1 MSASRVSRQTRPPF
15 GPSESGRGIRSRGW
29 VFIVNCPDDV
39 DERLFMELC
48 RSLAINLTNDNE
60 HNQIHLWLKNAA
72 LQIERGEETGRLHL
86 QGWLYCNGPK
96 TWSNLNGKMAG
107 YGFPYTLSWR
117 KQKGSPKQCWD
128 YCTKS
133 DTRVEG
139 PWIYGEEPAG
149 QGARMDRKW
158 LHGLIVDGT
167 LDKEKIMQDPDA
179 WRVYAS
185 FPKPVNELLA
195 QVKYKARLE
204 KLPRQELSLTDW
216 QKWIVEVLEPQPRV
230 IREPVYWYW
239 STAAQTGKS
248 AFVQWLV
255 RQGKAVELKV
265 GSSVKDTIH
274 SVRDQ
279 LSDRE
284 FICVTLPRAAIPVAL
299 DAQWYTLLEQLS
311 DGMVTSEK
319 YDGFV
324 IPILGKVLVFANYP
338 CPSSQ
343 LVDRVVNVNV
353 GEAPLPAPTVVRPLP
368 GEWPR
373 TLVRSNAATGLD
385 LLARMT
391 TSEADTVE
399 FSE

>member
-1 MSASRVSRQTRPPF
+1 
-15 GPSESGRGIRSRGW
+15 
-29 VFIVNCPDDV
+29 
-39 DERLFMELC
+39 MEHARAL
-48 RSLAINLTNDNE
+48 SINLTTDNE
-60 HNQIHLWLKNAA
+60 HNQIHRWLKNSAM
-72 LQIERGEETGRLHL
+72 QIERGEQGRLHL
-86 QGWLYCNGPK
+86 QGWVYCNGPK
-96 TWSNLNGKMAG
+96 TWTNINGKLAG
-107 YGFPYTLSWR
+107 YGFPYNISWR

-139 PWIYGEEPAG
+139 PWVYGEEPAG

-158 LHGLIVDGT
+158 LHGKILEGT
-167 LDKEKIMQDPDA
+167 SKEQIMTDPDM

-195 QVKYKARLE
+195 QVKYKAQME
-204 KLPRQELSLTDW
+204 KLPQQELSLTDW
-216 QKWIVEVLEPQPRV
+216 QRWIIEVLQSEPRV
-230 IREPVYWYW
+230 VREPIYWYW

-255 RQGKAVELKV
+255 RQGKATELKV
-265 GSSVKDTIH
+265 GSSVRDTLH
-274 SVRDQ
+274 AVKDQ
-279 LSDRE
+279 LDRD
-284 FICVTLPRAAIPVAL
+284 FLCVTLPRAAIPVAL

-319 YDGFV
+319 YDGSV

-353 GEAPLPAPTVVRPLP
+353 GEAPLVGGRVERPAPGV
-368 GEWPR
+368 WPR
-373 TLVRSNAATGLD
+373 TLVRSDAAIGLD